1 MHGRPCHFSAL
12 PRKAPRGFWKRQD
25 NRGWEADGCSSK
37 RDMVVG
43 FHGDSYINIIRV
55 VHSIKLPLTM
65 EHPPFKEMCFPIGK
79 KVDFAIP
86 TLLANTL
93 WSQGVTLGFVGVF
106 RFPLLRGVNHVST
119 HPAWTKRHHWH
130 HHTIWNAVV
139 PTSRELD
146 GGKLGQKTVGPRK
159 LLKRSFPAHFVYLLV
174 GNTFNYSKY

>member
-12 PRKAPRGFWKRQD
+12 LRKAPGVFQRQD

-79 KVDFAIP
+79 KVHFAIP
-86 TLLANTL
+86 TLLETPCDHKT
-93 WSQGVTLGFVGVF
+93 TLGFVGVF

-119 HPAWTKRHHWH
+119 HPAWTKRHH
-130 HHTIWNAVV
+130 
-139 PTSRELD
+139 
-146 GGKLGQKTVGPRK
+146 
-159 LLKRSFPAHFVYLLV
+159 
-174 GNTFNYSKY
+174 